1 MFDISTKCSKDIAK
15 FTWPKQLP
23 PPHLLNCSSSHLS
36 TFSPPATWLLYAKI
50 MESPWTPLSLSSPP
64 PHSSSPADSATHFS
78 NSSVPTLCK
87 PTSLSSDP
95 CQGRCVS
102 FQFLSLFSKQQPKR
116 SVPSTDLIVS
126 LPRLLEWNLSSTGS
140 RWPDWP
146 LWFHLL
152 PLLLQVLCFSH
163 SGFFLF
169 FLFSEY
175 PKLWTIFFF
184 FF

>member
-1 MFDISTKCSKDIAK
+1 MFKRHCKIYVAK
-15 FTWPKQLP
+15 TTPA
-23 PPHLLNCSSSHLS
+23 PHLLNCSSAHLS

-64 PHSSSPADSATHFS
+64 PHSSASPADSATHFS
-78 NSSVPTLCK
+78 NSSIPTLCK

-126 LPRLLEWNLSSTGS
+126 LPRLLE
-140 RWPDWP
+140 
-146 LWFHLL
+146 
-152 PLLLQVLCFSH
+152 
-163 SGFFLF
+163 
-169 FLFSEY
+169 
-175 PKLWTIFFF
+175 
-184 FF
+184 